1 MMILA
6 GFVFLLVGLPILLS
20 ISVLGG
26 MLVMTILAIPL
37 AFILP
42 LIKYVSTIHRNR
54 NFRRRGGMG
63 LPMSGLLQIRR
74 QQNWLRLRNN
84 LRPTRTFG

>member
-26 MLVMTILAIPL
+26 LLAVGMLAIPL
-37 AFILP
+37 AVIWP
-42 LIKYVSTIHRNR
+42 LAKFFSNSHRNR
-54 NFRRRGGMG
+54 NFRRPGGMG
-63 LPMSGLLQIRR
+63 LPMSGMLQIRR
-74 QQNWLRLRNN
+74 QQNWLQLRNN